1 MKCVIGIDQSTQGTK
16 ALLIDENARIIAKA
30 YMAHRQIITPEG
42 YICHDPEEIY
52 ENVKSVVKDVIR
64 QVTDAEVTAIGISN
78 QRETTVAWDAF
89 SKKPIMDAV
98 VWQCTRAK
106 DVCKQISDS
115 NGEYIRRVTGIPLS
129 PYFPAAKMKWIL
141 ENSSQTSDLSK
152 GGRLKFGTVDSWL
165 IYKMTGEHLTDTSNA
180 SRTQLMNLETLDWD
194 EKALEIFGVERASLA
209 KICPSDGDFGE
220 TDLGGIF
227 EHKVPIYAVMGDSH
241 AALFAQRCHSAGEL
255 KVTYGTGSSVMM
267 NTGDDIISS
276 NHGLASSVAFSFMGK
291 TSYALEGNVNYS
303 GAVISWLK
311 SDLELIKSADETE
324 ALALMAN
331 KQDKTYLVPAFS
343 GLGAPYWKNDARAVI
358 VGMTRL
364 TGKAELVRAALDSIA
379 LQINDVLVAMS
390 EDSGTKIMTIA
401 TDGGPTKNKYLMQ
414 FQSDIAMAE
423 IRVSKTEEL
432 SGMGAGLMAGIKS
445 GVFDAKIAFKG
456 IEYSRYAPKMSATR
470 RNEIIAGWKEAVEK
484 V

>member
-52 ENVKSVVKDVIR
+52 ENVKSVVKDVIG
-64 QVTDAEVTAIGISN
+64 QVTDAEVIALGISN
-78 QRETTVAWDAF
+78 QRETTVAWDSF
-89 SKKPIMDAV
+89 SKRPIMDAV
-98 VWQCTRAK
+98 VWQCARAK
-106 DVCKQISDS
+106 DICKHISESDV
-115 NGEYIRRVTGIPLS
+115 EYIRRVTGIPLS
-129 PYFPAAKMKWIL
+129 PYFPAAKMRWIL
-141 ENSSQTSDLSK
+141 ENSSQARDLASV
-152 GGRLKFGTVDSWL
+152 GRLKFGTVDSWL
-165 IYKMTGEHLTDTSNA
+165 IYKMTGKHLTDTSNA

-194 EKALEIFGVERASLA
+194 NKALEIFGVDRASLA
-209 KICPSDGDFGE
+209 KICPSDSNFGE
-220 TDLGGIF
+220 TDLGGIL
-227 EHKVPIYAVMGDSH
+227 EKKVPICAVMGDSH

-267 NTGDDIISS
+267 NTGIEIIRSHHS
-276 NHGLASSVAFSFMGK
+276 LASSVAFSFMGK
-291 TSYALEGNVNYS
+291 TLYALEGNVNYS

-311 SDLELIKSADETE
+311 DDLGLIESAGDTE
-324 ALALMAN
+324 KLALMAN

-343 GLGAPYWKNDARAVI
+343 GLGAPYWKNDASAVI

-364 TGKAELVRAALDSIA
+364 TGKAELVRAGLDSIA
-379 LQINDVLVAMS
+379 LQICDVLAAMS
-390 EDSGTKIMTIA
+390 EDSGTNISTIA

-414 FQSDIAMAE
+414 FQSDIARAD

-432 SGMGAGLMAGIKS
+432 SGLGSGLMAGIKA
-445 GVFDAKIAFKG
+445 GVFDIKAAFRG
-456 IEYSRYAPKMSATR
+456 ITYTRYAPKMSATM
-470 RNEIIAGWKEAVEK
+470 RNEIIGGWKEAVEK